1 MYRQIQPHPILQKYV
16 TFFWISETDDYF
28 QYFSPASTFTDLVF
42 FCQGTM
48 QNTQNHQNLSQNGVV
63 FGQKTSFSNY
73 QTLHSKA
80 KLFGIRVR
88 PSIFLLTLKI
98 PAFQLNEQSI
108 SLGQLFG
115 NEGDRLTDNIIN
127 APTIEESIAL
137 FSSFI
142 IQKIK
147 ELPAKYQLIE
157 KIVHSD
163 AIFRDFSA
171 KNLAL
176 SERQFERN
184 FKDYTGF
191 SLRKY
196 TKIKRFEQVYNAL
209 RSAQNI
215 DNLTQ
220 FALQY
225 DYYDQAHFNRDFK
238 EFTNLSP
245 LQLFQKK

>member
-1 MYRQIQPHPILQKYV
+1 M
-16 TFFWISETDDYF
+16 
-28 QYFSPASTFTDLVF
+28 
-42 FCQGTM
+42 
-48 QNTQNHQNLSQNGVV
+48 
-63 FGQKTSFSNY
+63 
-73 QTLHSKA
+73 
-80 KLFGIRVR
+80 
-88 PSIFLLTLKI
+88 
-98 PAFQLNEQSI
+98 
-108 SLGQLFG
+108 
-115 NEGDRLTDNIIN
+115 
-127 APTIEESIAL
+127 
-137 FSSFI
+137 
-142 IQKIK
+142 
-147 ELPAKYQLIE
+147 
-157 KIVHSD
+157 
-163 AIFRDFSA
+163 
-171 KNLAL
+171 AL

-196 TKIKRFEQVYNAL
+196 TKIKRFEQVYNEL